1 MIDIIMI
8 KFYLNRELADCLGF
22 KLSRWKRW
30 SREFL
35 PPDPLGGLQSG
46 FARQYNLADAFHVY
60 LGGHLVAD
68 LNFPIPETRI
78 ILEDLKPWVRSQFF
92 PHSKNNVPPSVA
104 LPAKEYRI
112 HIFTTRAD
120 NETERE
126 RRYAVRRLID
136 EKMDGKRGTRM
147 ITERYLEN
155 WLEGGEFVSGDTDAD
170 KALEWGSSRI
180 LYISKLYERFK
191 RKLTKGSKDSNS
203 TKP

>member
-1 MIDIIMI
+1 MPLFYTNRDLSA
-8 KFYLNRELADCLGF
+8 KFGINLA
-22 KLSRWKRW
+22 KWKRW

-68 LNFPIPETRI
+68 LNFPVPETRV
-78 ILEDLKPWVRSQFF
+78 ILEDLKPWVQNQYFSNSYNERS
-92 PHSKNNVPPSVA
+92 SSVA

-112 HIFTTRAD
+112 YIFVSRAD
-120 NETERE
+120 HATDQK

-136 EKMDGKRGTRM
+136 EKKDGKRGTRM

-155 WLEGGEFVSGDTDAD
+155 WLEAGEFVSGEAEAD
-170 KALEWGSSRI
+170 QDLEWGSSRI
-180 LYISKLYERFK
+180 LYISKLFEKFK
-191 RKLTKGSKDSNS
+191 MRLAAETEGADGKR
-203 TKP
+203 

>member
-1 MIDIIMI
+1 MI

-68 LNFPIPETRI
+68 LNFPIPETRV
-78 ILEDLKPWVRSQFF
+78 ILEDLKPWARSQFF
-92 PHSKNNVPPSVA
+92 SYTNKNVPSSVA

-120 NETERE
+120 SDTEQK

-155 WLEGGEFVSGDTDAD
+155 WLEGGEFVSGDADAD
-170 KALEWGSSRI
+170 KALEWGNSRI
-180 LYISKLYERFK
+180 IYISKLYERFK
-191 RKLTKGSKDSNS
+191 RKLATDPKNGNS
-203 TKP
+203 GKQ

>member
-1 MIDIIMI
+1 MI
-8 KFYLNRELADCLGF
+8 KFYLNRELADCLGY

-46 FARQYNLADAFHVY
+46 FARQYNMADAFHVY

-68 LNFPIPETRI
+68 LNFPIPETRV
-78 ILEDLKPWVRSQFF
+78 ILEDLKPWVRNQFF
-92 PHSKNNVPPSVA
+92 SHTQNNVPSSVA

-112 HIFTTRAD
+112 HIFTARTD
-120 NETERE
+120 NGNDQK

-155 WLEGGEFVSGDTDAD
+155 WLEGGEFVSGDAEAE

-180 LYISKLYERFK
+180 LYISKLFERFK
-191 RKLTKGSKDSNS
+191 RKLAKEPKHTDSH
-203 TKP
+203 KV

>member
-1 MIDIIMI
+1 MIR
-8 KFYLNRELADCLGF
+8 FYLNRELADRLGF

-46 FARQYNLADAFHVY
+46 FARQYNLTDAFQVY

-68 LNFPIPETRI
+68 LNFPIPDTRV
-78 ILEDLKPWVRSQFF
+78 ILEDLKPWVRSQYFSNSNRNSAAF
-92 PHSKNNVPPSVA
+92 VA
-104 LPAKEYRI
+104 QPVKEYRI

-120 NETERE
+120 YETEQK

-136 EKMDGKRGTRM
+136 VKMDGKRGTRM
-147 ITERYLEN
+147 VTEHYLEN
-155 WLEGGEFVSGDTDAD
+155 WLERGEFVSGDAEAD

-180 LYISKLYERFK
+180 LYISKLYELFEM
-191 RKLTKGSKDSNS
+191 KLAEESS
-203 TKP
+203 

>member
-1 MIDIIMI
+1 MIR
-8 KFYLNRELADCLGF
+8 FYLNRELANCLGF

-68 LNFPIPETRI
+68 LNFPIPETRV
-78 ILEDLKPWVRSQFF
+78 ILDDLKPWVRGQFF
-92 PHSKNNVPPSVA
+92 SHSKEDVPSTVA
-104 LPAKEYRI
+104 FPTKEYRI
-112 HIFTTRAD
+112 HIFTIRAD
-120 NETERE
+120 YNTAQK

-136 EKMDGKRGTRM
+136 EKRDGKRGTRM

-155 WLEGGEFVSGDTDAD
+155 WLEGGEFVSGDAEAD
-170 KALEWGSSRI
+170 NALEWGSSRI

-191 RKLTKGSKDSNS
+191 RKLTNDSNEH
-203 TKP
+203 